1 MRGSQAGDALRWR
14 RSVLV
19 APARKAMRYAGQH
32 SILSMPDISQA
43 GKKDGSHLT
52 RKERVSALVGRT
64 VEAYLSDAFV
74 EVPVA
79 GGIRTGNIHDNAT
92 APTFL
97 WHQASRS
104 LPKPLMTGCASG
116 YGLQSRGAL
125 VTGPLKNVEEGSIR
139 IGRAQQVVIATDFLN
154 GRWREG
160 HPPRASPTEQ
170 PLMQTTVVQGHR
182 IYLSGFHGYMWIAQ

>member
-1 MRGSQAGDALRWR
+1 MRGSPAGDALRWR

-43 GKKDGSHLT
+43 GKKEGSHLT
-52 RKERVSALVGRT
+52 SKERVSALVGRT

-79 GGIRTGNIHDNAT
+79 GRIHTGNIHENAT

-116 YGLQSRGAL
+116 YGLPSRGAL
-125 VTGPLKNVEEGSIR
+125 VTGPLKNVEEGSIL
-139 IGRAQQVVIATDFLN
+139 IGRAQQVVIATDFID

-160 HPPRASPTEQ
+160 HPTLTSPTEQ
-170 PLMQTTVVQGHR
+170 PCMQTTIVKGHN
-182 IYLSGFHGYMWIAQ
+182 ISLAALL